1 MLLLDDGIWLVGFV
15 ELVLE
20 VLEVLSGTRS
30 ELIPYVLKVSAISCH
45 SLCSLPPFEPL
56 PLFTTGGEK
65 KKREKK
71 NKKESEKA
79 GSGK

>member
-30 ELIPYVLKVSAISCH
+30 ELIPYVLKVSAMLSFSFSVL
-45 SLCSLPPFEPL
+45 SLLNLVSRTPI
-56 PLFTTGGEK
+56 FTTGEK
-65 KKREKK
+65 
-71 NKKESEKA
+71 
-79 GSGK
+79 

>member
-30 ELIPYVLKVSAISCH
+30 ELIPYVLNVSARSCRFH
-45 SLCSLPPFEPL
+45 ALCALSSQSSMKTPSFFPF
-56 PLFTTGGEK
+56 F
-65 KKREKK
+65 
-71 NKKESEKA
+71 SF
-79 GSGK
+79 